1 MQPRQCLATVPAW
14 DLEEQWRSAT
24 VGAGSSTRRQEHRA
38 HGGPGA
44 GGGSA
49 QHGRRWRRGTGLP
62 AVVHG
67 GLVQAVAMH
76 GTDGGGAWRAGCRWR
91 RGKARAQATA
101 GGTGADFF
109 PSRSLNPNLSRIFL
123 TVCSLLLRLFY
134 TMHPTAGAEFLLHP
148 TAHINHM
155 TWLNII

>member
-62 AVVHG
+62 AAAHG
-67 GLVQAVAMH
+67 GLGA
-76 GTDGGGAWRAGCRWR
+76 GGGGARHR
-91 RGKARAQATA
+91 RRRRLVAQERISFPLVP
-101 GGTGADFF
+101 FF
-109 PSRSLNPNLSRIFL
+109 PTYPEYS
-123 TVCSLLLRLFY
+123 
-134 TMHPTAGAEFLLHP
+134 
-148 TAHINHM
+148 
-155 TWLNII
+155 